1 MYTKQ
6 LRKKIDNILK
16 RYKYIETEIND
27 IELVKE
33 ELLLDFR
40 GCGAIRYGDIGG
52 SSGSISSTVENEVI
66 KRENEIEKLDV
77 KKEKKL
83 LEKRR
88 IDNFI
93 NGIDDTDLKEFFELH
108 YNSKR
113 KNSITQISFTMN
125 LSTTKVS
132 NLKKELLLQYYK
144 KLIKPY
150 N

>member
-1 MYTKQ
+1 M
-6 LRKKIDNILK
+6 K
-16 RYKYIETEIND
+16 RYKHIETEIND

-40 GCGAIRYGDIGG
+40 GCGAIRYDDTGG
-52 SSGSISSTVENEVI
+52 SSGNISSTVENEVI
-66 KRENEIEKLDV
+66 KREREIEKLDL

-83 LEKRR
+83 LEKKR

-93 NGIDDTDLKEFFELH
+93 NGIDDTDLKEFFELY

-132 NLKKELLLQYYK
+132 NLKKELLLQYYN

-150 N
+150 D